1 MNWKW
6 PKTKDHPHRNPWYL
20 IGWRILMTI
29 PAYLCL
35 FIGVFSIW
43 FAVLIFHGWSEARRV
58 GGRVKWEVS

>member
-1 MNWKW
+1 
-6 PKTKDHPHRNPWYL
+6 
-20 IGWRILMTI
+20 MTI

-43 FAVLIFHGWSEARRV
+43 FAVLLFHGWSEARRV